1 MNGLQS
7 QLADRRSPG
16 PRRLKE
22 VVLHCFQASA
32 GEAAEQLQKYSESD
46 WPEILLWLDI
56 SGMALY
62 LLDRLKSLEL
72 EDSVRYGIEALCREW
87 RMPKVQQR

>member
-1 MNGLQS
+1 MLSSFKG
-7 QLADRRSPG
+7 
-16 PRRLKE
+16 
-22 VVLHCFQASA
+22 SA
-32 GEAAEQLQKYSESD
+32 REAAEQFRSYSQID
-46 WPEILLWLDI
+46 WQAILVWLDI